1 MRILLD
7 ECLPKRLG
15 QLMVGHQIRTV
26 QQMAWSGIKNGRL
39 LSLAQ
44 HQFDVFVTV
53 DRGLTYQQHVVDYD
67 IAVVVL
73 SAPSNRFVDLSPL
86 IPATQTA
93 LPTLQPG
100 AFLVIAHPLGGDSSD
115 LGRLGDD
122 DATHIE
128 ETP

>member
-15 QLMVGHQIRTV
+15 RLMVGHQIRTV

-44 HQFDVFVTV
+44 NQFDVFVTV
-53 DRGLTYQQHVVDYD
+53 DRGFTYQQYVVDYD

-86 IPATQTA
+86 IPATLTA

-100 AFLVIAHPLGGDSSD
+100 AFFVITNPLVGDSPDPSQP
-115 LGRLGDD
+115 GDD
-122 DATHIE
+122 DATQIE